1 MTRPVRACR
10 VDITSDGHYV
20 KALIVEPVAKRLVEK
35 GVLRAYSVGIS
46 RPVIER
52 DITGKARGGL
62 IKGGVLIWSSAW
74 WTGRRTVTATSQLV
88 KSAADGTAEYVGKMF
103 GGDDLLAKAA

>member
-1 MTRPVRACR
+1 M
-10 VDITSDGHYV
+10 

-62 IKGGVLIWSSAW
+62 IKGGVLSELSLVDRPAN
-74 WTGRRTVTATSQLV
+74 GNCSFQLV
-88 KSAADGTAEYVGKMF
+88 KSAVGRDCGADGEGVRRG
-103 GGDDLLAKAA
+103 